1 MCLRWLG
8 LWLLVG
14 LMGCSSMLGRYYLAS
29 EQYEDG
35 VRRFDQ
41 EVRAHPDDPAAN
53 YYLGRLYLAQENPEQ
68 ALPFLR
74 RAVELEP
81 DKPDYHFWQGVGC
94 WAVMDFEGE
103 RSSYQRALELDPTY
117 IPARLYLG
125 HNLLDSGQWE
135 SALTQYQEVLAQD
148 PRNPEALYNQ
158 GLALRNL
165 KRFAEEAQAWKEYLK
180 YYPEGRWAL
189 QAVDH
194 LNGLGDFSY
203 RNFTIGYRR
212 VTLEQIPF
220 ASGSAKLLSTGKP
233 SLQVIGSILAVN
245 QGIDLEIV
253 GYKTNDAVLAAARA
267 AAVRSYLVEQF
278 PAIQPS
284 RLKTRGE
291 SRPEAIET
299 EKGVYHLDES
309 TAFITVKK

>member
-1 MCLRWLG
+1 MYLRWLG
-8 LWLLVG
+8 LLLLVG
-14 LMGCSSMLGRYYLAS
+14 LVGCSSMLGRYYLAS

-35 VRRFDQ
+35 VRHFDQ
-41 EVRAHPDDPAAN
+41 EVCAHPDDPAAN

-74 RAVELEP
+74 RAVELKP
-81 DKPDYHFWQGVGC
+81 DKPDYHFWQGVAY
-94 WAVMDFEGE
+94 WAVMDFERE
-103 RSSYQRALELDPTY
+103 RSSYQRALELDRSY

-125 HNLLDSGQWE
+125 HNLLDHGQWE
-135 SALTQYQEVLAQD
+135 GALAQYQEVLAKD
-148 PRNPEALYNQ
+148 PRNPEALYNK
-158 GLALRNL
+158 GLVLRNL
-165 KRFAEEAQAWKEYLK
+165 KRPADEAQAWKEYLK

-189 QAVDH
+189 RAVDH